1 LANGKSIPV
10 LPISEKLF
18 LNLEGL
24 NDARTPLGARRVSA
38 HRGWAGEKSGF
49 FSILIKFVRRKDRVM
64 WKFIAA
70 LALIAAS
77 FGLGFYFGQRPVGTL
92 QQTASDLQHSFK
104 DTSRNIFDT
113 TMGIEK
119 DLRRRQGLID
129 TKSRVV
135 QAKSDLFD
143 KNFGE
148 AAKQL
153 GEAAEALENVTKGA
167 KQDEP
172 ILALRALT
180 GTLREVKLELSMGK
194 PVSMKKLDEI
204 QREVD
209 RQLNK

>member
-1 LANGKSIPV
+1 
-10 LPISEKLF
+10 
-18 LNLEGL
+18 
-24 NDARTPLGARRVSA
+24 
-38 HRGWAGEKSGF
+38 
-49 FSILIKFVRRKDRVM
+49 M
-64 WKFIAA
+64 WKLVAA
-70 LALIAAS
+70 LALTAMS
-77 FGLGFYFGQRPVGTL
+77 FGLGFYYGQRPVGTL
-92 QQTASDLQHSFK
+92 QQTVSDLQHSLK

-113 TMGIEK
+113 TMGIER

-135 QAKSDLFD
+135 QAKSELFD

-153 GEAAEALENVTKGA
+153 GEAAETLDNATKGA
-167 KQDEP
+167 KEDGS
-172 ILALRALT
+172 IFAVRALT
-180 GTLREVKLELSMGK
+180 GTLREVRLELSMGK

>member
-1 LANGKSIPV
+1 
-10 LPISEKLF
+10 
-18 LNLEGL
+18 
-24 NDARTPLGARRVSA
+24 
-38 HRGWAGEKSGF
+38 
-49 FSILIKFVRRKDRVM
+49 M

-70 LALIAAS
+70 LVLAAVS

-92 QQTASDLQHSFK
+92 QQTVLDLEHSLK
-104 DTSRNIFDT
+104 NTSRDIFDT
-113 TMGIEK
+113 TMGIER

-135 QAKSDLFD
+135 QAKSELFD

-153 GEAAEALENVTKGA
+153 GEAAETLENATKGA
-167 KQDEP
+167 KQDES
-172 ILALRALT
+172 ILAVRALT
-180 GTLREVKLELSMGK
+180 GTLREVRLELSMGR
-194 PVSMKKLDEI
+194 PVSLKKLDEI